1 MVTTTLY
8 ILYKLSTINNFSFH
22 ENISYQRFFSRYI
35 YFFMCPRVENR
46 NTTVQT
52 LAYLTTLAC
61 FDARKIPSQILSQGM
76 DHRMPCDS
84 RGKKINIE

>member
-1 MVTTTLY
+1 MKTFLINVSSLVIY
-8 ILYKLSTINNFSFH
+8 I
-22 ENISYQRFFSRYI
+22 
-35 YFFMCPRVENR
+35 FFMCPRVENR
-46 NTTVQT
+46 NATVQT